1 MKLRKIVIL
10 LRMSWGC
17 DIISSLEK
25 LEGYSHTKSL
35 SSFNQ
40 PSRKKDRAQ
49 LYRVLCQDLKLHGYV
64 LDYDRYVVLKLLIKK
79 LKEGG
84 L

>member
-1 MKLRKIVIL
+1 MV
-10 LRMSWGC
+10 
-17 DIISSLEK
+17 SLEK
-25 LEGYSHTKSL
+25 LEGYSYKKSL
-35 SSFNQ
+35 SSFNK

-49 LYRVLCQDLKLHGYV
+49 LYRVLCQDLRRYRSV
-64 LDYDRYVVLKLLIKK
+64 LDYDRYVVLSLLIKR